1 MARSNTSATK
11 TSEKSGTFNFLDMDK
26 ELSKIAGFEMGSLLT
41 TNTFSEVDEWI
52 PTGNYLLNAQIS
64 GSLFGGVANNRS
76 FGIMGDPGCLQK
88 NVKVRIYKL
97 KTPLAYE
104 RRFISERNK

>member
-1 MARSNTSATK
+1 MAK
-11 TSEKSGTFNFLDMDK
+11 TSGGFSFAALDK
-26 ELSKIAGFEMGSLLT
+26 ELSKITGFENGSILS

-64 GSLFGGVANNRS
+64 GSLFGGVPNSRS
-76 FGIMGDPGCLQK
+76 FGVMGDPGCLQK

-97 KTPLAYE
+97 KTNLAYE
-104 RRFISERNK
+104 RKFIEEENR